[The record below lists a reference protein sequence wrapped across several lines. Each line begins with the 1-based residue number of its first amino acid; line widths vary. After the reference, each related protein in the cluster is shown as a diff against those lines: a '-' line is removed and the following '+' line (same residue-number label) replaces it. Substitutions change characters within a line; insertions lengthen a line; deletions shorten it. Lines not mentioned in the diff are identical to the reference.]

1 LIVNLRDA
9 YLTYQAEIGT
19 EEVVLPHPWIR
30 VATEIKNQMPGFIS
44 TLRENVPPIVP
55 RTVAPE
61 PLRASLAPLP
71 DFKSLDA
78 YWKYLEEEYPKWF
91 TSTLR
96 LAQGGAPLSDRLSSI
111 PLARAEGI
119 TNPVLAVVELA
130 PLTSPAPKI
139 FDGEPG
145 LLLDKMMKA
154 IHLDR
159 NRLYLTSVMKTPAPG
174 KAWARKDIARM
185 LPCLFRELKLAACTT
200 VLLLG
205 EACAQAVLRTGRNLE
220 GLRQQAVESEGLVFA
235 ASFHPVDL
243 NDKQEL
249 KKKAWE
255 DLKWLRMR
263 LETREAG

>member
-1 LIVNLRDA
+1 VNLRDA

-19 EEVVLPHPWIR
+19 EEVVLPHPLIR
-30 VATEIKNQMPGFIS
+30 VVPETNIHMPSFVS
-44 TLRENVPPIVP
+44 MSPANAPLTVP
-55 RTVAPE
+55 RMVASE

-91 TSTLR
+91 PPSLR
-96 LAQGGAPLSDRLSSI
+96 LV
-111 PLARAEGI
+111 RAEGI
-119 TNPVLAVVELA
+119 TNPVLAVVELS
-130 PLTSPAPKI
+130 PLVSPTPKV

-174 KAWARKDIARM
+174 KAWARKDMARM

-220 GLRQQAVESEGLVFA
+220 SLRQQAFESEGLVFA
-235 ASFHPVDL
+235 ASFHPADL

-255 DLKWLRMR
+255 DLKWLRLR